1 MARKNKK
8 VIWKLDVDDPKFVD
22 TVIDRMGVEA
32 GRCFL
37 QLLLSMEVL
46 RAV

>member
-1 MARKNKK
+1 MPRRKKL
-8 VIWKLDVDDPKFVD
+8 VFKLDVDDPKFVD
-22 TVIDRMGVEA
+22 TVIARMGVEA
-32 GRCFL
+32 GSCLL